1 LAEKGKKMTLDRQW
15 LEEAVETMA
24 RMIAAER
31 MGLVKDCLGERLPH
45 DLWSQ
50 AIPAARKE
58 LGLD

>member
-1 LAEKGKKMTLDRQW
+1 MSFDSNW